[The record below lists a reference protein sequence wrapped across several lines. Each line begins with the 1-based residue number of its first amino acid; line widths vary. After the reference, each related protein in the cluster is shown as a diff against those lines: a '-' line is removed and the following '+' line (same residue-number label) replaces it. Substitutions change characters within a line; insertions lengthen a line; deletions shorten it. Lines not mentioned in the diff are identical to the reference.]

1 MHNIANIAAET
12 AHHLQIL
19 ATLGLKTTA
28 GNLNRSKYH
37 ATKDNKQERRP
48 KRPPTNKIA
57 HHQFLPPIE
66 RRDVVRILI
75 RRKAIVVKIV
85 RRTRRAVQPREYESS
100 AKAQGKVGIAK
111 RMLYFVSY
119 YSNTL

>member
-57 HHQFLPPIE
+57 HHQLVTLTDDTALKPTGQKGHHQMESLTISSSPP
-66 RRDVVRILI
+66 
-75 RRKAIVVKIV
+75 
-85 RRTRRAVQPREYESS
+85 
-100 AKAQGKVGIAK
+100 
-111 RMLYFVSY
+111 
-119 YSNTL
+119 